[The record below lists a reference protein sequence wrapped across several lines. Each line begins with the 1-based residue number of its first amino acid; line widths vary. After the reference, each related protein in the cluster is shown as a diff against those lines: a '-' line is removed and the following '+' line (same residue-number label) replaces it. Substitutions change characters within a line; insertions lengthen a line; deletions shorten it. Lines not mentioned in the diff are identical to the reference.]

1 MQPCR
6 QLPSQK
12 RALAFVDKPSFAST
26 MGLVDST
33 GGRTLLAATGFL
45 VSGYSLKESL
55 KLGLIAAAAIEVFVV
70 GQAFAGR
77 E

>member
-1 MQPCR
+1 
-6 QLPSQK
+6 
-12 RALAFVDKPSFAST
+12 

-45 VSGYSLKESL
+45 VSGYTLKESL
-55 KLGLIAAAAIEVFVV
+55 KLGLIAAVAIEVFVV
-70 GQAFAGR
+70 GQAFSGG